1 MTTQET
7 HAVTGAFGYSGS
19 YIASR
24 LLALGHRVRTLTN
37 SGDRKNQFD
46 RALDVHPFHFGDRKK
61 LTESLEGVK
70 VLYNTYWVR
79 FNHKTFT
86 HAQAVRNTF
95 ELFRCAKAAGVER
108 VVHVSITNP
117 SKGSR
122 LEYFSGKAAMEENLR
137 ETGLSYSIL
146 RPAVIFGGEDIL
158 VNNIAWGLRTLPVFG
173 VFGDGEYKIQPIYV
187 DDLAQLAV
195 EQGQSRDNVVI
206 DAIGPETFTY
216 KGLVETVGTIIGK
229 ERKIISVVP
238 LVGYATAAIIGKIQG
253 DVLLTRDEIKG
264 LMDNLLFVNAP
275 PAGETKLTD
284 WAQDRAGQLGKG
296 YTSEL
301 ARRVDRA
308 SAYGANGSDLQAV

>member
-1 MTTQET
+1 MTTRET

-24 LLALGHRVRTLTN
+24 LLERGHAVRTLTN

-46 RALDVHPFHFGDRKK
+46 GALDVHPFHFGNPKK
-61 LTESLEGVK
+61 LTDSLEGVK

-86 HAQAVRNTF
+86 YAEAVRNTF
-95 ELFRCAKAAGVER
+95 ELFRCAQAAGVER

-117 SKGSR
+117 SKGSQ
-122 LEYFSGKAAMEENLR
+122 LEYFSGKAAIEENLR
-137 ETGLSYSIL
+137 ESGLSYSIL

-158 VNNIAWGLRTLPVFG
+158 VNNIAWGLRKLPVFG
-173 VFGDGEYKIQPIYV
+173 VFGDGGYKIQPIYV
-187 DDLAQLAV
+187 DDLAKLAV
-195 EQGQSRDNVVI
+195 EQGESREDAVI
-206 DAIGPETFTY
+206 EAIGPETFTY
-216 KGLVETVGTIIGK
+216 KGLVESIGKIIGK
-229 ERKIISVVP
+229 ERTVISVVP
-238 LVGYATAAIIGKIQG
+238 LLGYATATVIGMFQG

-264 LMDNLLFVNAP
+264 LMENRLFVHAP

-284 WAQDRAGQLGKG
+284 WARARSGQLGKR

-308 SAYGANGSDLQAV
+308 SAYRANGTDLQTA